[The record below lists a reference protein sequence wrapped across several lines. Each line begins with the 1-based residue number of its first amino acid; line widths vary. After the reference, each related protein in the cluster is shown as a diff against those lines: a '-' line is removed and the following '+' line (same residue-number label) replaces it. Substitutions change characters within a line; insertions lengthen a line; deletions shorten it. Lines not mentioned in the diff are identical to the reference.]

1 MSRLLPEGGGRTG
14 GQMAT
19 VAVHLRRRSGLRR
32 QEAID
37 GYLFIAPWLIGFVL
51 WIAGPML
58 FSLALIFLNWSL
70 LSPPSFA
77 GLSNFSTLLS
87 DELIPVSLYNTAYY
101 TFIFVPLHV
110 ILALLAALALN
121 LRIRLVG
128 VFRTVYYLPSITPTV
143 ASAMLWLWV
152 FNPDF
157 GLVNLLLR
165 RVHLGTLQ
173 WFVDP
178 IWAKPALIV
187 MALWSLGGAMII
199 FLAGLQDIPQE
210 LYEAASI
217 DGAGYWARFWGV
229 TLPMLSPVIFFNL
242 VVGIIG
248 SFQIFT
254 TVFIISNGSG
264 GPANSTLF
272 LVLYLYQNG
281 FVFFKMGY
289 ASLIAWVLF
298 AIVLIFTGIQF
309 LVARKWVHYEGG
321 I

>member
-1 MSRLLPEGGGRTG
+1 MSDI
-14 GQMAT
+14 A
-19 VAVHLRRRSGLRR
+19 AVSVRRRAGLARR
-32 QEAID
+32 EAVD
-37 GYLFIAPWLIGFVL
+37 GFLFIAPWLLGFVL
-51 WIAGPML
+51 WVAGPML
-58 FSLALIFLNWSL
+58 FSLILIFMNWSL
-70 LSPPSFA
+70 LTPPSFA
-77 GLSNFSTLLS
+77 GLENFRTLLS

-110 ILALLAALALN
+110 LLALLAALALN
-121 LRIRLVG
+121 LRIRAVG

-165 RVHLGTLQ
+165 RLQIPSPQ

-178 IWAKPALIV
+178 VWAKPALII
-187 MALWSLGGAMII
+187 MGLWSLGSAMVI
-199 FLAGLQDIPQE
+199 FLAGLQNIPTE

-217 DGAGYWARFWGV
+217 DGAGTWARFWNV
-229 TLPMLSPVIFFNL
+229 TLPLLSPVIFFNL

-248 SFQIFT
+248 SFQVFT
-254 TVFIISNGSG
+254 TVFIVSNGQG
-264 GPANSTLF
+264 GPSNATLF

-289 ASLIAWVLF
+289 ASLIAWMLF

-321 I
+321 L

>member
-1 MSRLLPEGGGRTG
+1 MSSVSVPASRRRTG
-14 GQMAT
+14 L
-19 VAVHLRRRSGLRR
+19 LRR
-32 QEAID
+32 EAID
-37 GYLFIAPWLIGFVL
+37 GYLFIAPWLIGFII

-58 FSLALIFLNWSL
+58 FSLALVFLNWSL

-77 GLSNFSTLLS
+77 GFSNFGTLFS
-87 DELIPVSLYNTAYY
+87 DDLIPTTLYNTAYY

-110 ILALLAALALN
+110 TLALLAALALN
-121 LRIRLVG
+121 LRIRVVG
-128 VFRTVYYLPSITPTV
+128 VFRTIYYLPSITPTV
-143 ASAMLWLWV
+143 ASAMLWLWI

-165 RVHLGTLQ
+165 KVHLPTSQ

-178 IWAKPALIV
+178 TWAKPAFII
-187 MALWSLGGAMII
+187 MALWALGGAMII
-199 FLAGLQDIPQE
+199 FLAGLQNIPQE

-217 DGAGYWARFWGV
+217 DGADFWSRFWGV

-254 TVFIISNGSG
+254 TVFIISNGQG
-264 GPANSTLF
+264 GPSNSTLF

-298 AIVLIFTGIQF
+298 LIVLIFTGIQF
-309 LVARKWVHYEGG
+309 LAAKKWVHYEGLTSG
-321 I
+321 

>member
-1 MSRLLPEGGGRTG
+1 MSSI
-14 GQMAT
+14 A
-19 VAVHLRRRSGLRR
+19 AVSVRRRAGLARR
-32 QEAID
+32 EAVD
-37 GYLFIAPWLIGFVL
+37 GFLFIAPWLLGFVL
-51 WIAGPML
+51 WVAGPML
-58 FSLALIFLNWSL
+58 FSLILIFMNWSL
-70 LSPPSFA
+70 LTPPSFA
-77 GLSNFSTLLS
+77 GLENFRTLLS

-110 ILALLAALALN
+110 LLALLAALALN
-121 LRIRLVG
+121 LRIRAVG

-165 RVHLGTLQ
+165 RLQIPSPQ

-178 IWAKPALIV
+178 VWAKPALII
-187 MALWSLGGAMII
+187 MGLWSLGSAMVI
-199 FLAGLQDIPQE
+199 FLAGLQNIPTE

-217 DGAGYWARFWGV
+217 DGAGTWARFWNV
-229 TLPMLSPVIFFNL
+229 TLPLLSPVIFFNL

-248 SFQIFT
+248 SFQVFT
-254 TVFIISNGSG
+254 TVFIVSNGQG
-264 GPANSTLF
+264 GPSNATLF

-289 ASLIAWVLF
+289 ASLIAWMLF

-321 I
+321 L

>member
-1 MSRLLPEGGGRTG
+1 MSSIPVRVP
-14 GQMAT
+14 
-19 VAVHLRRRSGLRR
+19 VRRSGLLR

-37 GYLFIAPWLIGFVL
+37 GYLFIAPWLAGFVL
-51 WIAGPML
+51 WVAGPML
-58 FSLALIFLNWSL
+58 FSLALVVLNWSL
-70 LSPPSFA
+70 LTPPTFA
-77 GLSNFSTLLS
+77 GLSNFRALLS

-110 ILALLAALALN
+110 ALALLAALALN
-121 LRIRLVG
+121 LRIRAVG
-128 VFRTVYYLPSITPTV
+128 LFRTVYYLPSITPTV

-165 RVHLGTLQ
+165 RIHLPTLQ

-178 IWAKPALIV
+178 TWAKPALII

-199 FLAGLQDIPQE
+199 FLAGLQNIPQE

-217 DGAGYWARFWGV
+217 DGADFWARFWGV

-254 TVFIISNGSG
+254 TVFIISNGQG

-298 AIVLIFTGIQF
+298 LIVLLFTGLQF
-309 LVARKWVHYEGG
+309 LVARKWVHYEGSLQSS
-321 I
+321 

>member
-1 MSRLLPEGGGRTG
+1 
-14 GQMAT
+14 MAS
-19 VAVHLRRRSGLRR
+19 VAAPIRRRSGLGR

-37 GYLFIAPWLIGFVL
+37 GYLFIAPWLVGFIV

-58 FSLALIFLNWSL
+58 FSFALIFLNWSL
-70 LSPPSFA
+70 LTPPTFA
-77 GLSNFSTLLS
+77 GLSNFSTLFS

-110 ILALLAALALN
+110 LLALLAALALN

-128 VFRTVYYLPSITPTV
+128 VFRTIYYLPSITPTV

-157 GLVNLLLR
+157 GLVNLVLR
-165 RVHLGTLQ
+165 RIHIHTLQ

-178 IWAKPALIV
+178 AWAKPALII

-289 ASLIAWVLF
+289 ASLIAWMLF

-309 LVARKWVHYEGG
+309 LLARRWVHYEGSL
-321 I
+321 

>member
-1 MSRLLPEGGGRTG
+1 MS
-14 GQMAT
+14 AT
-19 VAVHLRRRSGLRR
+19 SVRASPRRSALLR

-37 GYLFIAPWLIGFVL
+37 GYLFIGPWLIGFIL
-51 WIAGPML
+51 WIAGPMV
-58 FSLALIFLNWSL
+58 FSFVLIFLNWSL
-70 LSPPSFA
+70 LSPPTFA
-77 GLSNFSTLLS
+77 GLSNFTTLFS
-87 DELIPVSLYNTAYY
+87 DELIPVTLYNTAYY

-110 ILALLAALALN
+110 TLALIAALALN
-121 LRIRLVG
+121 LRVRAVG
-128 VFRTVYYLPSITPTV
+128 LFRTVYYLPSITPTV

-157 GLVNLLLR
+157 GLVNLMLR
-165 RVHLGTLQ
+165 KVHGPTLQ

-178 IWAKPALIV
+178 VWAKPALII
-187 MALWSLGGAMII
+187 MALWALGGAMII
-199 FLAGLQDIPQE
+199 FLAGLQNIPQE

-217 DGAGYWARFWGV
+217 DGANFWSRFWGV

-254 TVFIISNGSG
+254 TVFIISNGQG

-272 LVLYLYQNG
+272 LVLYLYQSG

-289 ASLIAWVLF
+289 ASLIAWILF
-298 AIVLIFTGIQF
+298 VIVLIFTGLQF
-309 LVARKWVHYEGG
+309 LVARRWVHYEGG
-321 I
+321 F